1 MAREISNEERYQD
14 LDRILREVS
23 EALSLTEESRQINE
37 LEALQL
43 LLEVTRAIHNIHNIH
58 DLVTLV
64 LDSVIAF
71 ADGDRAFLM
80 LFDDETG
87 ELRFKM
93 GRNRSQTYLSYE
105 EFTPSMGV
113 IDKTL
118 SKGRALIVP
127 DAQADGDLSKRSS
140 ILNLQLRSIMCA
152 PLMVKGE
159 TIGLLYV
166 DSNRNVGRY
175 SAAHLNVIT
184 SLADQSAVAIRNAQ
198 KFETHN

>member
-1 MAREISNEERYQD
+1 MSDDERYKD
-14 LDRILREVS
+14 YERILDEVS

-43 LLEVTRAIHNIHNIH
+43 LLMVTRAIHNIHNIH
-58 DLVTLV
+58 ELITLI

-80 LFDDETG
+80 MFDEQTG

-93 GRNRSQTYLSYE
+93 GRNQSRHYLSAE
-105 EFTPSMGV
+105 NFTPSTGV
-113 IDKTL
+113 VDKTL

-127 DAQADGDLSKRSS
+127 DAQVDGDLNKRTSVV
-140 ILNLQLRSIMCA
+140 NLQLRSIMCA
-152 PLMVKGE
+152 PLTIEGE
-159 TIGLLYV
+159 TMGLLYV
-166 DSNRNVGRY
+166 DSNRNAGRY

-184 SLADQSAVAIRNAQ
+184 SLADQAAVAIRNAQ
-198 KFETHN
+198 KFETHS